1 MSKGQRAQV
10 DAILRQPRPAPR
22 NLEEMRAGY
31 AATQARMPVPDGI
44 RTSETTLGDR
54 RALLVEPPK
63 GTLPGTILYFHGGAW
78 SAGSPETAL
87 ALTGALV
94 SRTRMRALSVDYR
107 LAPEHPY
114 PAAVDDGLNAYQ
126 ALLENG
132 EDPARI
138 ALAGDSAG
146 GALAVTTAL
155 RARESG
161 LPSPAAVV
169 AFSGAFDVTLSGES
183 MDTKAGIDP
192 IFTREMLG
200 PVVGMYCAGQDPR
213 HPHLSPAL
221 SADLTGFPATLL
233 QAGSH
238 EVLLD
243 DSARLAAR
251 AIDACVDVVLDVTAG
266 VPHVFQSFAG
276 ILDEARYAL
285 DRAALFLSQHLH

>member
-1 MSKGQRAQV
+1 MSKAQRAQV

-31 AATQARMPVPDGI
+31 AATQAQMAVSDGI

-54 RALLVEPPK
+54 RALLVEP
-63 GTLPGTILYFHGGAW
+63 TERARPGTILYFHGGAW
-78 SAGSPETAL
+78 SLGSPETAL
-87 ALTGALV
+87 PLTSALV
-94 SRTRMRALSVDYR
+94 SRTGARALSVDYR
-107 LAPEHPY
+107 LAPENPY
-114 PAAVDDGLNAYQ
+114 PAAVDDGANAYH
-126 ALLENG
+126 ALLKNG

-138 ALAGDSAG
+138 ALVGDSAG
-146 GALAVTTAL
+146 GSLAVTTAL

-161 LPSPAAVV
+161 LPAPAAVV
-169 AFSGAFDVTLSGES
+169 AFSGCFDLTLSGES
-183 MDTKAGIDP
+183 MDTKGETDP

-200 PVVGMYCAGQDPR
+200 PLAGMYCAGQDPR

-221 SADLTGFPATLL
+221 SADLTGFPAMLL
-233 QAGSH
+233 QAGTN

-251 AIDACVDVVLDVTAG
+251 AIDAGVDAVLDVTAE

-276 ILDEARYAL
+276 ILDEAGQAI
-285 DRAALFLSQHLH
+285 DRAALFLSQHLR